1 MIFRCCRAYETV
13 LQLLSLYQDPSADE
27 LSSNKLVWTRT
38 VLAGKIAMTMGCQ
51 KKVHQRLLSLTEEL
65 AENRT
70 LLNFLQ
76 EFVTVNNSIEDC
88 ECMWVSA

>member
-1 MIFRCCRAYETV
+1 
-13 LQLLSLYQDPSADE
+13 
-27 LSSNKLVWTRT
+27 
-38 VLAGKIAMTMGCQ
+38 MTMGCQ